1 MLPLR
6 DANPRST
13 TPVITVF
20 LILAN
25 AGMFL
30 YQASLAPRAGQE
42 FVYSFAI
49 IPARF
54 PLAFTSHTFTLSQAF
69 APLLTSMFLHGG
81 LMHLLGNMWF
91 LWVFGDNIEDRLGH
105 FAYLAFYAV
114 CGVGAGLVHTAFSW
128 GSTVPAIG
136 ASGAVSGVLGA
147 YLVLYPGARVLTWV
161 PPIFIFPLPALIVLG
176 YWFVIQ
182 FLSGLSALGANL
194 SGGVAWWAHVGGF
207 ILGAVL
213 ALGSRS
219 RRP

>member
-114 CGVGAGLVHTAFSW
+114 CVWTRTALARWAWLAGIAC
-128 GSTVPAIG
+128 
-136 ASGAVSGVLGA
+136 
-147 YLVLYPGARVLTWV
+147 
-161 PPIFIFPLPALIVLG
+161 
-176 YWFVIQ
+176 
-182 FLSGLSALGANL
+182 GLSASVKLIGLFSVVSIA
-194 SGGVAWWAHVGGF
+194 A
-207 ILGAVL
+207 I
-213 ALGSRS
+213 ALIWGSCLPT
-219 RRP
+219 RRG